1 MNINY
6 SKQLSGIPEEKYVI
20 KEIVDEKIL
29 SKPYA
34 MRIADYILDAEGL
47 KWWSLQGTMA
57 ATEMLYKDDDV
68 RFWIDGR
75 QYDGFLAD
83 HPPLKGTFG
92 QGQASLLFNVE
103 ILFLRDDG

>member
-6 SKQLSGIPEEKYVI
+6 IKKLSGVPEDQHVI

-34 MRIADYILDAEGL
+34 MRIADYILDTEGH
-47 KWWSLQGTMA
+47 KWWSLQGTLA

-68 RFWIDGR
+68 RFWIDGQ
-75 QYDGFLAD
+75 QYEGFLAD
-83 HPPLKGTFG
+83 HPVLKATFQ

-103 ILFLRDDG
+103 IFFLRDDG